1 MLILVLAKMRSMV
14 TKCSEVLWLGS
25 RDYLV
30 DEVPADIVLTLKFLE
45 TTFWSVI
52 DMKVFFVYVFK
63 LSFEL
68 NAYI

>member
-1 MLILVLAKMRSMV
+1 MV